1 MACSNRPKFKLIR
14 PQCDTESLL
23 SGTRAV
29 QGGLYILC
37 QLRSP
42 LSPALSSAGKF
53 SLGTRSAKKQV
64 SFLLAASKNT
74 GFASPV

>member
-37 QLRSP
+37 QLSTP
-42 LSPALSSAGKF
+42 LTGTGTGSFFSRKTQLRYSFSKETGILPARCL
-53 SLGTRSAKKQV
+53 
-64 SFLLAASKNT
+64 
-74 GFASPV
+74 